1 VNLFNPHNLYIKRA
15 PAVGRP
21 FELLVM
27 LPPLKRIDRMKDT
40 TLLDIAVKINEVAKA
55 DGVYAE
61 VNFNPIPIRSQP
73 SEMKTWDIEL
83 TYNNYHRI
91 ERFNNSMPIDGFE
104 VDRIA
109 SILLKDLF
117 ADYFNAKLGL
127 VT

>member
-1 VNLFNPHNLYIKRA
+1 
-15 PAVGRP
+15 
-21 FELLVM
+21 
-27 LPPLKRIDRMKDT
+27 MKDT

-83 TYNNYHRI
+83 TYNNYHHI
-91 ERFNNSMPIDGFE
+91 ERFNNGMPIDVFE

-109 SILLKDLF
+109 SYLLKDLF

>member
-1 VNLFNPHNLYIKRA
+1 
-15 PAVGRP
+15 
-21 FELLVM
+21 
-27 LPPLKRIDRMKDT
+27 MKDT
-40 TLLDIAVKINEVAKA
+40 TLLDIAVKINKIAKS

-61 VNFNPIPIRSQP
+61 VNFSPDPIRTTP
-73 SEMKTWDIEL
+73 SNMKLWDIKL
-83 TYNNYHRI
+83 TYNNYDMV
-91 ERFNNSMPIDGFE
+91 ERFNNSMPIDDFE

>member
-1 VNLFNPHNLYIKRA
+1 
-15 PAVGRP
+15 
-21 FELLVM
+21 
-27 LPPLKRIDRMKDT
+27 MKDT
-40 TLLDIAVKINEVAKA
+40 TLLDIAVKINKVAKS

-61 VNFNPIPIRSQP
+61 VNYSPDPIRSTP
-73 SEMKTWDIEL
+73 SHMKLWDIEL
-83 TYNNYHRI
+83 TYNNYHRV
-91 ERFNNSMPIDGFE
+91 ERFNNTMPIDHFE